1 MRGENREQPDDIT
14 SMRDLSTTKEA
25 MDSEDGITQ
34 KLFLDISQEQEMEV
48 L

>member
-1 MRGENREQPDDIT
+1 MRGENGEQPDDIT

-34 KLFLDISQEQEMEV
+34 KLVLGIAQEQEMEV